1 MARTKGAINKAPSKA
16 EREKSAVITQKQKV
30 FADAILEGH
39 TPSDAARA
47 AGYHPSNASNVMRQ
61 EEIQQHLAEGR
72 REIRDVTTVKRL
84 DVLNIF
90 MEAIDMARTLADPS
104 QMINGADKVAKMM
117 GYYAPE
123 TLKLEIEGN
132 SKALSAKFK
141 QLSDDELFEI
151 AAGRAKVVEGEV
163 ITDEDNNG

>member
-1 MARTKGAINKAPSKA
+1 MPRTRGAINKSPTKK
-16 EREKSAVITQKQKV
+16 EREKSVVIEAKQKV
-30 FADAILEGH
+30 FADVLLEGR
-39 TPSDAARA
+39 SQSEAARA
-47 AGYHPSNASNVMRQ
+47 AGYHPANASNVMRQ
-61 EEIQQHLAEGR
+61 EEVQGYLAESR
-72 REIRDVTTVKRL
+72 REVSDLTTIKRL

-123 TLKLEIEGN
+123 TLKLEVEN
-132 SKALSAKFK
+132 NTKALSAKFK
-141 QLSDDELFEI
+141 ALTDAELLEI

-163 ITDEDNNG
+163 ISEGGSA

>member
-1 MARTKGAINKAPSKA
+1 MPRTKGAINRAPTKK
-16 EREKSAVITQKQKV
+16 EREKSAVIEAKQKV

-39 TPSDAARA
+39 SQTAAARA
-47 AGYHPSNASNVMRQ
+47 AGYHPANASNVMRQ
-61 EEIQQHLAEGR
+61 EEIQGYLTEAR
-72 REIRDVTTVKRL
+72 REVSDLTSMKRL

-123 TLKLEIEGN
+123 TLKLEVEHN
-132 SKALSAKFK
+132 TKALSAKFK
-141 QLSDDELFEI
+141 ALTDAELLEI
-151 AAGRAKVVEGEV
+151 AAGRATVVEGEV
-163 ITDEDNNG
+163 IQ